1 MTEPSVDILCA
12 GCGTTNRV
20 PVDELYYPCKAT
32 DCCWWSFARPGITT
46 QSIPKLNLRPPEPTG
61 EPVNGH
67 DFDGGKGECSA
78 CGRKGYAR
86 CMAMG
91 CGKGGEA

>member
-1 MTEPSVDILCA
+1 MYGFCLT
-12 GCGTTNRV
+12 
-20 PVDELYYPCKAT
+20 
-32 DCCWWSFARPGITT
+32 
-46 QSIPKLNLRPPEPTG
+46 PPEPTG

-67 DFDGGKGECSA
+67 DFDSGKGECSV

-91 CGKGGEA
+91 CIAELNTTEAPK